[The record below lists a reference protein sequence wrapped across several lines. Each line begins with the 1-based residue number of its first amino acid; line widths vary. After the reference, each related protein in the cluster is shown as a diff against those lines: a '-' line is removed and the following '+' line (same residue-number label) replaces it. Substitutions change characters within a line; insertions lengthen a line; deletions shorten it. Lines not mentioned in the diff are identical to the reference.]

1 MGKRQAYDR
10 RAGPVKEARP
20 CGIRGERS
28 GRWGY
33 PPLPICDTVAS
44 PVRYPRAM
52 SDPLLTLREYAKLA
66 PWNIRDLATL
76 SGGILEASGVTPINA
91 AAQSQPSDRTIR
103 FYVTRHLMSA
113 PDGRGT
119 AATYGYRHLLQLLGI
134 KLRQMEGATLTVITK
149 ELAESPGDVLEKRV
163 ASSLGSLPAPN
174 ELTFEPSTAPR
185 GRVARAMSH
194 WHQKSEA
201 ADAQARGA
209 SQTPPGLEAGA
220 WYRVGVG
227 DGVEVA
233 LRHDHP
239 AARTGANRKRAA
251 EAVARALRETSWEG
265 EP

>member
-1 MGKRQAYDR
+1 MN
-10 RAGPVKEARP
+10 
-20 CGIRGERS
+20 
-28 GRWGY
+28 
-33 PPLPICDTVAS
+33 
-44 PVRYPRAM
+44 
-52 SDPLLTLREYAKLA
+52 DPLLTLREYAKLA

-119 AATYGYRHLLQLLGI
+119 AATYGYRHLLQLLAI

-174 ELTFEPSTAPR
+174 ELTFEPLTAPR
-185 GRVARAMSH
+185 GRVARALSR
-194 WHQKSEA
+194 WHQKAVGAEA
-201 ADAQARGA
+201 QGGPV
-209 SQTPPGLEAGA
+209 TPLGLEAGA

-239 AARTGANRKRAA
+239 AARTGASRKKAA
-251 EAVARALRETSWEG
+251 ETLAKALRETSWEG